1 LKDRPFRRS
10 SDRHCAGHDRPHDDG
25 GAECDPTTRFASD
38 MDFTRERMRRRPSE
52 AARVEQL
59 AKAS

>member
-1 LKDRPFRRS
+1 LLKDRPFRRP

-25 GAECDPTTRFASD
+25 GAECDPTARFASD

-52 AARVEQL
+52 AARV
-59 AKAS
+59 